1 MKPVKTIG
9 CNEALKHLLE
19 YLDQELDEGKG
30 HEVKHHIDLCRS
42 CFSRAEFEQ
51 RLKERLREAGR
62 QAAGQAFEKRIK
74 TLLKRF

>member
-9 CNEALKHLLE
+9 CNEALTHLLE
-19 YLDQELDEGKG
+19 YLDQELKG
-30 HEVKHHIDLCRS
+30 AKSQEVKHHIDLCRS

-51 RLKERLREAGR
+51 RLKNRLREAGHET
-62 QAAGQAFEKRIK
+62 AGREFEKRIK

>member
-9 CNEALKHLLE
+9 CNEALTHLLE
-19 YLDQELDEGKG
+19 YLDQELKG
-30 HEVKHHIDLCRS
+30 VKGREVKHHIDLCRS

-51 RLKERLREAGR
+51 RLKDRLRDAGHGT
-62 QAAGQAFEKRIK
+62 AGQEFEQRIK